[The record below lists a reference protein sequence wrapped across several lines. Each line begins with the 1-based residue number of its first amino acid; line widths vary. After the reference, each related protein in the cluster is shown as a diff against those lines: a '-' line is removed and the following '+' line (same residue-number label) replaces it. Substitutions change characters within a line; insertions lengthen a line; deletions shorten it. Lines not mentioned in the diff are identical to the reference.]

1 MSLDA
6 FRSNMKAFD
15 AALEKIMKDRVSLDL
30 AKYQRE
36 EDAAEMEYQR
46 ELPARLWEAH
56 EAIQSEPELRNIL
69 QDEVLAGPIS
79 RMMYNLEEAAS
90 ERSKLMGKIPDSE
103 LIGITAILQSA
114 SQLEKLLINMAMGD
128 E

>member
-1 MSLDA
+1 
-6 FRSNMKAFD
+6 
-15 AALEKIMKDRVSLDL
+15 MKDRVSLDL
-30 AKYQRE
+30 AKFQRE
-36 EDAAEMEYQR
+36 EDAAEMKYQR
-46 ELPARLWEAH
+46 DLPGRLWEAH

>member
-30 AKYQRE
+30 SKYQRE

-46 ELPARLWEAH
+46 DLPARLWEAH

-90 ERSKLMGKIPDSE
+90 ERSKLMGKIPDAE

>member
-36 EDAAEMEYQR
+36 EDAAEMEYQSD
-46 ELPARLWEAH
+46 LPARLWEAH

-69 QDEVLAGPIS
+69 QDEVLSGPIS

>member
-1 MSLDA
+1 
-6 FRSNMKAFD
+6 
-15 AALEKIMKDRVSLDL
+15 MKDRVSLDL

-69 QDEVLAGPIS
+69 QDEILSGPLS

-90 ERSKLMGKIPDSE
+90 ERSKLMGKIPDAE

-114 SQLEKLLINMAMGD
+114 SQLEKMLFLLAMED
-128 E
+128 K